1 MQGRRLTC
9 RVKGEEEEEQ
19 AGEQVPQE
27 GDHSAGDAF
36 RNRVHR
42 LDEKLEEDWHAAVD
56 EDAHQDA
63 GSVQDGCK
71 IKSRTTISCGL
82 FVCCVTVSDP
92 IRAALLS
99 SRGGLRHHRQLPT
112 VPCVQ

>member
-1 MQGRRLTC
+1 MQRRRLTFT
-9 RVKGEEEEEQ
+9 VKGEEEEEQ

-42 LDEKLEEDWHAAVD
+42 LDEELEEDWHTAVD

-63 GSVQDGCK
+63 GGVQDGCK
-71 IKSRTTISCGL
+71 RQSRTKVSCRL
-82 FVCCVTVSDP
+82 VVCCE
-92 IRAALLS
+92 
-99 SRGGLRHHRQLPT
+99 LR
-112 VPCVQ
+112 